1 MGYVLRGVYF
11 VLIARLLGV
20 LQYGVV
26 VGAIAL
32 VNMVTNYSRLGSS
45 VVFIR
50 HVSADRTQFAVY
62 WGNILLVTLGMS
74 SFLIVVLHFAAGHL
88 IAPASAAL
96 IVPTAIASCL
106 CEQLTV
112 GAGQVFQTFEK
123 MRITA
128 TLNLL
133 TSLARTLTAGA
144 MLFVL
149 HRATALEWVI
159 ASAVVSAMAAIAAVS
174 MVTIKFGRAED
185 HSPTVSETRSR
196 GRRVC
201 NFSVGGHCI
210 QRSR

>member
-1 MGYVLRGVYF
+1 
-11 VLIARLLGV
+11 
-20 LQYGVV
+20 
-26 VGAIAL
+26 
-32 VNMVTNYSRLGSS
+32 
-45 VVFIR
+45 
-50 HVSADRTQFAVY
+50 
-62 WGNILLVTLGMS
+62 MS
-74 SFLIVVLHFAAGHL
+74 GFLIVVLHFAAGHL

-96 IVPTAIASCL
+96 IIPTAIASCL

-123 MRITA
+123 MSITA

-174 MVTIKFGRAED
+174 MVTIKFGGPQD
-185 HSPTVSETRSR
+185 YSPAVSEAWSR
-196 GRRVC
+196 GCRVC
-201 NFSVGGHCI
+201 NFSVGRHCI
-210 QRSR
+210 QRPR